1 MITISNNNKQEMNQP
16 IAEVADLYMKHKYGR
31 GGDIHD
37 LLKMIK
43 YININIDDINKVPYT
58 PYWDFLM
65 EVANNIDSGR
75 WVMHP
80 YNWKTYIM
88 NANYVPMTEQAVE
101 QRCNAL
107 RARCIQ
113 ILESHGA
120 PVDGLKNQRLLL
132 IWIRN
137 KNSFQDILSVM
148 KTMVELNKLFSKK
161 DIGNNHE

>member
-1 MITISNNNKQEMNQP
+1 MITISINKKEEMNLP
-16 IAEVADLYMKHKYGR
+16 VAELADIYMRNKWSREG
-31 GGDIHD
+31 
-37 LLKMIK
+37 
-43 YININIDDINKVPYT
+43 NIDDLLEMMKYIQISIDNINKVPYT

-65 EVANNIDSGR
+65 EVANNIDSGK

-88 NANYVPMTEQAVE
+88 NANYLPMTEQAVT

-113 ILESHGA
+113 ILETHGA
-120 PVDGLKNQRLLL
+120 PVDGLKDQRLLL
-132 IWIRN
+132 IWLRQPN
-137 KNSFQDILSVM
+137 AFQDILSVM

-161 DIGNNHE
+161 DIGKQS

>member
-1 MITISNNNKQEMNQP
+1 MITISINKKEEMNQP
-16 IAEVADLYMKHKYGR
+16 VAELADLYMKNKWSKTG
-31 GGDIHD
+31 
-37 LLKMIK
+37 
-43 YININIDDINKVPYT
+43 NIDDLLEMMSYIHIDIDNIRKVPYT
-58 PYWDFLM
+58 PYWDFLT
-65 EVANNIDSGR
+65 EVANNIDSGK

-88 NANYVPMTEQAVE
+88 NANYVPMTEQAVM

-113 ILESHGA
+113 ILEAHEA

-137 KNSFQDILSVM
+137 PNAFQDMLSVM

-161 DIGNNHE
+161 EQDKTS